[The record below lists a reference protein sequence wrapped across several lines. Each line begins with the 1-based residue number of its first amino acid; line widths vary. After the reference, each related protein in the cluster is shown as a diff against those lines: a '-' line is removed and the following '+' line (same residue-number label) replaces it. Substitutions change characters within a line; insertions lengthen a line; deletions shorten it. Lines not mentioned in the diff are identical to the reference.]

1 MALGVASGLG
11 LQHAMHLA
19 NMAAGIVVGKFGTS
33 TVSSHELNRA
43 LHGDKENISGV
54 VTEDELLNEINFA
67 QQSGRN
73 QQSFNIVLRE

>member
-1 MALGVASGLG
+1 MKKILGVASGLG

-43 LHGDKENISGV
+43 LHGDRSPSNLACS
-54 VTEDELLNEINFA
+54 
-67 QQSGRN
+67 R
-73 QQSFNIVLRE
+73 